1 MRVIV
6 KYDPAG
12 RMGNRMFQYT
22 FGYILSKLKNC
33 SFYYGSL
40 PNFNISSNLEDVG
53 NLHRARINTRNYGD
67 QYADID
73 LLVNHEGDVI
83 VDSFVQKS
91 RFYVD
96 YKEELKSLFKVQ
108 DTIINK
114 NKLVLHIRETD
125 YVTINAF
132 LGYDYYK
139 KLIDDSKYKEVMIVT
154 DNTTS
159 DTVQKLVKENGC
171 TLSTEGTVD
180 NFTAH
185 SDSRAIDDFKTLM
198 YSENIAISQSSFSW
212 WAAFLGNHK
221 KIVFPFK
228 TGLDWWPIDPG
239 KDDIDLYFNIDNVT
253 QKYII

>member
-6 KYDPAG
+6 RYDPAG

-33 SFYYGSL
+33 SFYHDSL
-40 PNFNISSNLEDVG
+40 PNFKISSNLEGVG
-53 NLHRARINTRNYGD
+53 NLNNHINTRIYGD

-73 LLVNHEGDVI
+73 MLVNHEGDVV

-91 RFYVD
+91 RFYID
-96 YKEELKSLFKVQ
+96 YREELKSLFKVK
-108 DTIINK
+108 DTIVNK

-139 KLIDDSKYKEVMIVT
+139 KLINDSNFKDVLIVT
-154 DNTTS
+154 DNPKS
-159 DTVQKLVKENGC
+159 NTVQKLIKEDGC
-171 TLSTEGTVD
+171 TLSTDGIVNTFMV
-180 NFTAH
+180 H
-185 SDSRAIDDFKTLM
+185 SDSRAMDDFKTLM

-221 KIVFPFK
+221 KIIFPFK
-228 TGLDWWPIDPG
+228 TGLDWWPVDPG
-239 KDDIDLYFNIDNVT
+239 KDDIDLFFNIDKIT

>member
-1 MRVIV
+1 MKVIV

-33 SFYYGSL
+33 SFYHDSL
-40 PNFNISSNLEDVG
+40 PNFKISSNLEGVG
-53 NLHRARINTRNYGD
+53 NLNNHINTRSYGD

-73 LLVNHEGDVI
+73 MLVNHEGDVV

-91 RFYVD
+91 RFYID
-96 YKEELKSLFKVQ
+96 YREELKSLFKVK
-108 DTIINK
+108 DTIVNK

-139 KLIDDSKYKEVMIVT
+139 KLISDSNFKDVLIVT
-154 DNTTS
+154 DNPKS
-159 DTVQKLVKENGC
+159 NTVQKLIKEDGC
-171 TLSTEGTVD
+171 TLSTDGIVNTFMV
-180 NFTAH
+180 H
-185 SDSRAIDDFKTLM
+185 SDSRAMDDFKTLM

-221 KIVFPFK
+221 KIIFPFK
-228 TGLDWWPIDPG
+228 TGLDWWSVDPG
-239 KDDIDLYFNIDNVT
+239 KDDIDLYFNIDKIT